1 MTKGQRAMAVAMMFP
16 EAEKRGRGK
25 TNAVLNTGFSSSYV
39 AHARTIISSAPELV
53 ESVLNGARPLNDAY
67 DDV

>member
-16 EAEKRGRGK
+16 GGSGRGV
-25 TNAVLNTGFSSSYV
+25 NPNNLGFAGEYV
-39 AHARTIISSAPELV
+39 RQARTIISSAPELV
-53 ESVLNGARPLNDAY
+53 ESVLNGARALNDAY